1 MLKYFHSSYVGLEVG
16 LGLTQII
23 SSFEK
28 SVSVYQSHVFGRN
41 SLKAVS
47 TLSSYSATQLLSY
60 SEGGT
65 SHYSYKSRY
74 NLRSFYLGGKY
85 SSWARWWMT
94 ARMGSRTK
102 SPNGYYEGGVG
113 VQRLAIS
120 KKEIYHDGR
129 LFGFEQRINPHLT

>member
-47 TLSSYSATQLLSY
+47 TLSSYSATQLLR
-60 SEGGT
+60 G
-65 SHYSYKSRY
+65 RY
-74 NLRSFYLGGKY
+74 IALL
-85 SSWARWWMT
+85 
-94 ARMGSRTK
+94 
-102 SPNGYYEGGVG
+102 
-113 VQRLAIS
+113 VQIQIQSTEFLP
-120 KKEIYHDGR
+120 KG
-129 LFGFEQRINPHLT
+129 